1 MSGQSRPQFDVK
13 EILGIIFKRKW
24 MIIVP
29 IIIASAAAYGGTYFL
44 KPEFEAS
51 TIVWIDK
58 PESASRELMRIIGSN
73 QYGRESGE
81 ERRRRLKALQNE
93 ITSQTYVYQLISELN
108 LDNDPSVARKAAE
121 LRESSPQFTLE
132 QLKYNILLEDIR
144 ERISVAFVGTDQIR
158 LQATSNDP
166 VLARDMVTKLT
177 EIMESEKTKYEL
189 EKILDNQN
197 FADLQL
203 EKTESMYQQ
212 AIDSLTA
219 AQRDLLEL
227 KLPDAISSESNQN
240 EILADIEKTRQDK
253 VDFKDRSNQLMS
265 RLKELDLDRSRLNHT
280 DSLIRIRTSIDG
292 QLTDLA
298 GMMDAYEWTSQNVV
312 TASVRLNNKV
322 RVMEREISRQ
332 TAVQFDAFP
341 ADQQRLL
348 EDFFVV
354 SENMDVFNSK
364 INKFQSSFERLTT
377 RISVLPRLQAK
388 ITDLGQRVE
397 AARRYRDAFQ
407 DEGRTVEILSEQA
420 KERTKYKVIEP
431 ARIPLAPSWP
441 NRKKIAVLG
450 FMLGLVLG
458 GVVALLAEIMDSSY
472 KRTEDIEDD
481 LDLPVIAVLP
491 KIDKL
496 KFR

>member
-1 MSGQSRPQFDVK
+1 
-13 EILGIIFKRKW
+13 
-24 MIIVP
+24 
-29 IIIASAAAYGGTYFL
+29 
-44 KPEFEAS
+44 
-51 TIVWIDK
+51 
-58 PESASRELMRIIGSN
+58 SRELMRIIGSN

-93 ITSQTYVYQLISELN
+93 MTSQAYIYQLISELN
-108 LDNDPSVARKAAE
+108 LDNDPKVAREAAE

-132 QLKYNILLEDIR
+132 QLKYNILLKDIR

-158 LQATSNDP
+158 IQITSNDP

-177 EIMESEKTKYEL
+177 EIMEIEKTKYEL

-203 EKTESMYQQ
+203 EKTESMYQE
-212 AIDSLTA
+212 AIDSLTK

-227 KLPDAISSESNQN
+227 KLPDDISSESNQN
-240 EILADIEKTRQDK
+240 EILADIEKSRQDRS
-253 VDFKDRSNQLMS
+253 DFRERAAQLSS

-280 DSLIRIRTSIDG
+280 DSLIRLRTGIDG
-292 QLTDLA
+292 QVSDLA
-298 GMMDAYEWTSQNVV
+298 GMMGTYAWTAQNVI
-312 TASVRLNNKV
+312 TATVRLNN
-322 RVMEREISRQ
+322 RIRAMEREIAGQ
-332 TAVQFDAFP
+332 TAIQFHAFP
-341 ADQQRLL
+341 ADQQKLL
-348 EDFFVV
+348 EDFFVAT
-354 SENMDVFNSK
+354 ENEDVYNSK
-364 INKFQSSFERLTT
+364 INQYQASFERLIN
-377 RISVLPRLQAK
+377 RISALPRLQAR
-388 ITDLGQRVE
+388 ITDLEQRVG

-407 DEGRTVEILSEQA
+407 DEGRTVDILSEQA

-441 NRKKIAVLG
+441 NRKKVTVLG

-458 GVVALLAEIMDSSY
+458 GVVALLSEIMDGSY
-472 KRTEDIEDD
+472 KRTEDVEDD
-481 LDLPVIAVLP
+481 LGIPVIAVLP